1 MIFLLK
7 VLKPSGNSASESP
20 SGPAFR
26 TDYAPELCFRETCQ
40 GQGWRGQDSH
50 RLDNTGLPGRVA
62 QSELLAQGLSRMADP
77 ALQCFRLKIQR

>member
-7 VLKPSGNSASESP
+7 VLKPSGKSASESP

-26 TDYAPELCFRETCQ
+26 ADCAPEARFRETRQ

-50 RLDNTGLPGRVA
+50 RLYNTGLPGRVA

-77 ALQCFRLKIQR
+77 AVQCFRLEIQR